1 MAQIRAAKEQEQKLV
16 LLEQAK
22 AHPMVKQALE
32 IFGAELAEV
41 RTDLESQ
48 RGAGMKNPLG
58 NMANIMKQAQAMQ
71 AQMAKLQ
78 EEAATK
84 TVTGTAGG
92 GMVTRNG
99 ERRHGDREH
108 RDRSR
113 GRQERRRR
121 NVAGPRPGS
130 VERRL
135 KKARQMMADQM
146 KSVTGGMNIPGL
158 LLTASRWLLINKAYW
173 HVW

>member
-1 MAQIRAAKEQEQKLV
+1 
-16 LLEQAK
+16 
-22 AHPMVKQALE
+22 
-32 IFGAELAEV
+32 
-41 RTDLESQ
+41 
-48 RGAGMKNPLG
+48 MKNPLG

-92 GMVTRNG
+92 GVVTVTANG
-99 ERRHGDREH
+99 AMEIVNILIDPEALKSGDAEMLQ
-108 RDRSR
+108 DVVMAAS
-113 GRQERRRR
+113 
-121 NVAGPRPGS
+121 NDA
-130 VERRL
+130 L

-158 LLTASRWLLINKAYW
+158 F
-173 HVW
+173 